1 MSRDEQQAAA
11 AFRTETRCPRS
22 LPMEGEVTEQEPRS
36 QSDKP
41 VTESGEGEGELRDS
55 ATPRR
60 GDVINGPVLE
70 SVVCGNKCG
79 DKMPFHHVTA
89 GLLYKGNYL
98 SRSLSDDNDSDQLAS
113 ISVEEL
119 DEIREAFRVLDR
131 DGNGFISKQ
140 ELGMA
145 MRSLGYMPSEVELA
159 IIMQRLDMDGDGQVD
174 FDEFMTILGPKLL
187 SSETREGFLGSTI
200 DSIFWQFDMQR
211 ITLEELKHIL
221 FHAFRDHL
229 TMKDIENII
238 INEEESLNEN
248 SGHCQADFEGVHSKN
263 KNRQTCL
270 RKSLICAFAMAFI
283 ISVMLIAANQ
293 MLRNG
298 LE

>member
-1 MSRDEQQAAA
+1 
-11 AFRTETRCPRS
+11 
-22 LPMEGEVTEQEPRS
+22 MEEEVTEPDAHTGMPEAGTEVNGDLPGSPRAGTVDGTQSLLEEPVVL
-36 QSDKP
+36 QYP
-41 VTESGEGEGELRDS
+41 TEYDQQCGE
-55 ATPRR
+55 
-60 GDVINGPVLE
+60 
-70 SVVCGNKCG
+70 
-79 DKMPFHHVTA
+79 KMPFHHVTA

-98 SRSLSDDNDSDQLAS
+98 SRSLSDSDSDVLAT

-119 DEIREAFRVLDR
+119 DEIREAFKVLDR

-174 FDEFMTILGPKLL
+174 FEEFMTILGPKLL
-187 SSETREGFLGSTI
+187 SSDNREGFLGNTI
-200 DSIFWQFDMQR
+200 DNIFWQFDMQQ
-211 ITLEELKHIL
+211 LSLDELKQVL

-238 INEEESLNEN
+238 ITEEESLNET
-248 SGHCQADFEGVHSKN
+248 SGNCPEYEGVHPKK
-263 KNRQTCL
+263 KNRQTCV

-298 LE
+298 ME

>member
-1 MSRDEQQAAA
+1 
-11 AFRTETRCPRS
+11 
-22 LPMEGEVTEQEPRS
+22 ME
-36 QSDKP
+36 
-41 VTESGEGEGELRDS
+41 
-55 ATPRR
+55 
-60 GDVINGPVLE
+60 
-70 SVVCGNKCG
+70 
-79 DKMPFHHVTA
+79 KMPFHHVTA

-98 SRSLSDDNDSDQLAS
+98 NRSLSAGSDSEQLAN

-174 FDEFMTILGPKLL
+174 FDEFMTILGPKLV
-187 SSETREGFLGSTI
+187 SSEGRDGFLGNTI
-200 DSIFWQFDMQR
+200 DSIFWQFFLELHLSSPLPDSIDDKQRFDMQR

-221 FHAFRDHL
+221 YHAFRDHL

-238 INEEESLNEN
+238 INEEESLQETSEN
-248 SGHCQADFEGVHSKN
+248 CQTEFEGEMHAQKQ
-263 KNRQTCL
+263 NRQTCV

-293 MLRNG
+293 ILRSG
-298 LE
+298 ME